1 MAARLR
7 FGILGTGGM
16 SHGHARAIL
25 DRDDA
30 TLAAIADPSDNAMD
44 ALVARV
50 VPAGMAPPARFHDLE
65 ALIAHGIDALVI
77 VTPHT
82 QHAGQI
88 ERALMAGIHVLCE
101 KPLATT
107 AADARRAIDAAAA
120 HRRVL
125 AIGYQRHG
133 QAQFRQARELVVSGT
148 LGDIRLISVLIAQ
161 DCLENFI
168 PGSSWR
174 ADPALSGGGHF
185 IDTGSHIVDQML
197 WISDLEP
204 ERVYAEIDNFGTD
217 VDVVT
222 AASIKFTNG
231 ARASFAATSLSG
243 ESWRE
248 ELTFY
253 GTKGTMR
260 IGRADGLSYQLKG
273 GDRIFPRAASA
284 PDVRP
289 IDDFIDVIRGRRPE
303 PQAPSV
309 CGLRVAQVTEAAYRS
324 AASGRPE
331 LVG

>member
-1 MAARLR
+1 MAERLR

-25 DRDDA
+25 ERDDA
-30 TLAAIADPSDNAMD
+30 RLVAIADPSDRAMD
-44 ALVARV
+44 SLVSRV
-50 VPAGMAPPARFHDLE
+50 VPAGLDPPARFYDLE
-65 ALIAHGIDALVI
+65 ALVSHGIDALVI

-88 ERALMAGIHVLCE
+88 ARALVSGIHVLCE

-107 AADARRAIDAAAA
+107 AADARRSMDLASA
-120 HRRVL
+120 HERVL

-133 QAQFRQARELVVSGT
+133 QAQFRQARELVTSGA

-217 VDVVT
+217 VDVIT

-231 ARASFAATSLSG
+231 ALASFAAT
-243 ESWRE
+243 
-248 ELTFY
+248 
-253 GTKGTMR
+253 
-260 IGRADGLSYQLKG
+260 
-273 GDRIFPRAASA
+273 DRKSTRLNS
-284 PDVRP
+284 
-289 IDDFIDVIRGRRPE
+289 
-303 PQAPSV
+303 SH
-309 CGLRVAQVTEAAYRS
+309 T
-324 AASGRPE
+324 
-331 LVG
+331 

>member
-1 MAARLR
+1 VR
-7 FGILGTGGM
+7 FGILGTGGI
-16 SHGHARAIL
+16 SHGHGRAIL
-25 DRDDA
+25 ERADA
-30 TLAAIADPSDNAMD
+30 TLVAIADPSETAMD
-44 ALVARV
+44 TFVSRV
-50 VPAGMAPPARFHDLE
+50 VPSALAPLGRYHDIGE
-65 ALIAHGIDALVI
+65 LIAHGIDALVI
-77 VTPHT
+77 ATPHT
-82 QHAGQI
+82 QHAGQVAT
-88 ERALMAGIHVLCE
+88 ALSAGIHVLCE

-107 AADARRAIDAAAA
+107 AADARRSIDLAAT
-120 HRRVL
+120 HGRVL

-133 QAQFRQARELVVSGT
+133 QAQFRQARELVTSGT

-161 DCLENFI
+161 DCIEHFI

-217 VDVVT
+217 VDVIT

-231 ARASFAATSLSG
+231 ARATFAATSLSG
-243 ESWRE
+243 EAWRE

-253 GTKGTMR
+253 GTLGTMR
-260 IGRADGLSYQLKG
+260 LGRTDGLSYQLKG

-289 IDDFIDVIRGRRPE
+289 IDDFVEVIRGLRLA
-303 PQAPSV
+303 PQAPAV

-324 AASGRPE
+324 SASGRPE
-331 LVG
+331 AVG

>member
-1 MAARLR
+1 MAERLR

-16 SHGHARAIL
+16 SHGHGRAIL
-25 DRDDA
+25 DRGDA
-30 TLAAIADPSDNAMD
+30 KLTAIGDPSDAAMD
-44 ALVARV
+44 AFEARV
-50 VPAGMAPPARFHDLE
+50 VPNGMERPSRFHDLKGM
-65 ALIAHGIDALVI
+65 IAHGIDALVI

-82 QHAGQI
+82 QHAEQI
-88 ERALMAGIHVLCE
+88 ATALAAGVHVLCE

-107 AADARRAIDAAAA
+107 AADARRSMELAASND
-120 HRRVL
+120 RVL

-133 QAQFRQARELVVSGT
+133 QAQFRQARELVGSGV

-174 ADPALSGGGHF
+174 ANPALSGGGHF

-197 WISDLEP
+197 WISNLEP
-204 ERVYAEIDNFGTD
+204 ERVYAEIDNYGMD

-222 AASIKFTNG
+222 AASIKFTTG
-231 ARASFAATSLSG
+231 ARATFAATSLSG

-260 IGRADGLSYQLKG
+260 LGRADGLSYQLKG
-273 GDRIFPRAASA
+273 GDRIIPRSASA

-289 IDDFIDVIRGRRPE
+289 VDDFVDVIVGRRPE
-303 PQAPSV
+303 PQAPAI

-331 LVG
+331 AVG